1 MLSQRRGRVRGRV
14 GGSRLG
20 RADVAVAEAEVRA
33 EVMGRGWGRGGSS
46 SGSDGLELG
55 WAEPDGMT
63 ESGMALKGW
72 GGGMGWDE
80 MIKPPARHEN

>member
-1 MLSQRRGRVRGRV
+1 
-14 GGSRLG
+14 
-20 RADVAVAEAEVRA
+20 
-33 EVMGRGWGRGGSS
+33 MGEGVSS

-72 GGGMGWDE
+72 EGADGMGWDDKAACAPE
-80 MIKPPARHEN
+80 EAN